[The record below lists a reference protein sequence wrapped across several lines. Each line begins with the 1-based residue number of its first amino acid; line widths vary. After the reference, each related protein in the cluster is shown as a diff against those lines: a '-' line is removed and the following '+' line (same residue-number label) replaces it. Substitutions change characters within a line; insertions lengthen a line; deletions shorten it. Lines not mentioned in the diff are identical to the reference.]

1 MAVEFETKD
10 RTILAQRELIQQLN
24 NDNVNLQFDRK
35 KLLSFVSDLQQEIK
49 LLLEPTETKAEK
61 KESDDMPPVAP
72 GVN

>member
-35 KLLSFVSDLQQEIK
+35 KMLSFIGDLQNEIK
-49 LLLEPTETKAEK
+49 LLTEP
-61 KESDDMPPVAP
+61 KEVKEVEATDIIPPAAP

>member
-35 KLLSFVSDLQQEIK
+35 KMLSFIGDLQNEIK
-49 LLLEPTETKAEK
+49 LLSEPKEKEEK